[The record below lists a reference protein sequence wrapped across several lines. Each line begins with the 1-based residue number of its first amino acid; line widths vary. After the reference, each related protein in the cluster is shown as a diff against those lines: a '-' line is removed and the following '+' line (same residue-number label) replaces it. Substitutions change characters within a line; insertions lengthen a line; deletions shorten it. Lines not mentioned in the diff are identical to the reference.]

1 MTSKKE
7 ILLLLQSIIYESKM
21 KKKEFVPLTQK
32 KTCAPSEHTFF
43 SLRHRRLMIVS
54 RLMFFNF
61 AIQFCEITGGE
72 FFSAETE

>member
-32 KTCAPSEHTFF
+32 KNVRSF
-43 SLRHRRLMIVS
+43 
-54 RLMFFNF
+54 
-61 AIQFCEITGGE
+61 
-72 FFSAETE
+72 